1 MDEVKR
7 ELAKLMS
14 HQPANDG
21 AGTSSSASSSV
32 AAAAEMSGSAASLSS
47 SGAVSAAKPTDISHL
62 IKRKKPDEPNK
73 SIDESSPAKRAA

>member
-14 HQPANDG
+14 HGVSTTNDG
-21 AGTSSSASSSV
+21 AGSSSTLAVGGSSSKLAGPATT
-32 AAAAEMSGSAASLSS
+32 AAAAP
-47 SGAVSAAKPTDISHL
+47 KPTDISHL

-73 SIDESSPAKRAA
+73 SLDEGSPAKRIA